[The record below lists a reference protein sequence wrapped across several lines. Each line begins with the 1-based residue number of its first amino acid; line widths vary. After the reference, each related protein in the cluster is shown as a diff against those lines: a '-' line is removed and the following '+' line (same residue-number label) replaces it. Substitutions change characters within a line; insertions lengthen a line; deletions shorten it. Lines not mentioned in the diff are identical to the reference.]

1 MKKIEIEAMNRTVEN
16 IARARRMVA
25 DAEAHK
31 ARCKTEKSIA
41 KAEKDIAHAKNL
53 VKRYENELAELE
65 AAKAEALERMAAGNA
80 EAVFAWTYND
90 DYGRA
95 IGAITRTAFATYA
108 EAEAAY
114 TAKKNAEHGWVTGWI
129 EIRKAGETAEIEA
142 LAAEVARLEERLN
155 KLTWGED

>member
-41 KAEKDIAHAKNL
+41 KAEKDIAHARDVVEL
-53 VKRYENELAELE
+53 YETELAELE
-65 AAKAEALERMAAGNA
+65 AAKAEALEKMTAGNA
-80 EAVFAWTYND
+80 EAVFAWCYND

-95 IGAITRTAFATYA
+95 VGAITRTAFATYV

-155 KLTWGED
+155 KLTWGDD